1 MQSDDKEI
9 GLGISKTHVNA
20 APSHDNDHNS
30 GGDMHGNSRKS
41 HEERGSKPA
50 GNMIHQSPPKSQT
63 MRPEEK
69 SLGHGQFEEMKLG
82 IPEQCEEMKHEQHG
96 ENEHKGHEL
105 QEELKHNPDEMKRK
119 QYDEIKYEQHGMKDE
134 GMKHEG
140 MKHEGMKH
148 EGMEHEVHEAAGG
161 KGHGNHHAHMLEDF
175 KRRFIVS
182 FVLTFP
188 ILLLS
193 PMIQDFFNFELRVPG
208 ADYLTFLLSS
218 IVYLYGG
225 YPFLKGIKDELSE
238 KSPGMMTLIAVAI
251 SVAYFYSSAVV
262 FGLHGKVFFWEL
274 ATLIDV
280 MLIGH
285 WLEMRSVMGASRALE
300 ELVKIM
306 PSVAHLKKNGD
317 VVDIAVDQ
325 LKVGDNVLIKPGE
338 KVPVDGTVVEGT
350 SSVNESMLT
359 GESKPV
365 TKKPGNDVIGGSIN
379 GEAAFVVRVEKT
391 GKDTYLSQ
399 VVELVRAAQESK
411 SKTQDLAN
419 RAAMY
424 LTIVALTVG
433 ALTFILWLLF
443 GQQLVFALERAVT
456 VMVIT
461 CPHALGLAIP
471 LVVAVSTSI
480 AAKSGLLIRDRQ
492 AFERARNLQA
502 IIFDKTGTLTE
513 GRFGVTDIVSLS
525 GEENETGEDVK
536 DGNERILSLAASLEA
551 SSEHPIATGILES
564 AREKGV
570 QTQSVEEFS
579 SIPGKGVQGL
589 VDGKKFL
596 VVSPGYLEENGI
608 ALKNQKI
615 EEIEAQGKTVVF
627 LLEESRVLGAVAL
640 ADIIR
645 KESREAISKLKSMG
659 IKCLMLTGDNRYVAA
674 WVSKELELDD
684 YFAEVL
690 PHEKAEKVKE
700 VQAEYITGM
709 VGDGVNDAPAL
720 AQADVGIAIGAG
732 TDVAIETADIVLV
745 KNDPRDVVDIIE
757 LSKKTYSKMYQNL
770 LWATWYNVFA
780 IPLAAGIL
788 YGYGILLSPAM
799 GAVFM
804 SLSTVIVAINAK
816 TLKMG

>member
-1 MQSDDKEI
+1 MQAEDKEVDNE
-9 GLGISKTHVNA
+9 ISKTQVNE
-20 APSHDNDHNS
+20 PSSHGKEQNS
-30 GGDMHGNSRKS
+30 EKDMLGNTYGS
-41 HEERGSKPA
+41 HEKRGSKPA
-50 GNMIHQSPPKSQT
+50 GNMVHQGHPEVQT
-63 MRPEEK
+63 VRTEEK
-69 SLGHGQFEEMKLG
+69 SLDRGQHEG
-82 IPEQCEEMKHEQHG
+82 IKHESPENHEEMKHEQRG
-96 ENEHKGHEL
+96 ENKHEGHEL
-105 QEELKHNPDEMKRK
+105 QEELKHGKRGEMERK
-119 QYDEIKYEQHGMKDE
+119 QHDETNHEGTNHE
-134 GMKHEG
+134 GMKHKG

-148 EGMEHEVHEAAGG
+148 EGMEHKGHEAAGG
-161 KGHGNHHAHMLEDF
+161 KEHGNHHTHMLEDF
-175 KRRFIVS
+175 RKRFIVS

-188 ILLLS
+188 VLLLS
-193 PMIQDFFNFELRVPG
+193 PTIQDFFNFELRVPG

-218 IVYLYGG
+218 VVYFYGG
-225 YPFLKGIKDELSE
+225 YPFLRGIKEELSE
-238 KSPGMMTLIAVAI
+238 KSPGMMTLIAIAI

-262 FGLHGKVFFWEL
+262 FGLHGEVFFWEL
-274 ATLIDV
+274 VTLIDV
-280 MLIGH
+280 MLLGH

-306 PSVAHLKKNGD
+306 PSVAHLKKNGEI
-317 VVDIAVDQ
+317 VDIEVDQ
-325 LKVGDNVLIKPGE
+325 LKVGDKVLIKPGE

-379 GEAAFVVRVEKT
+379 GEAAFVVKVEKT
-391 GKDTYLSQ
+391 GKDTYLNQ

-424 LTIVALTVG
+424 LTIIALTVG
-433 ALTFILWLLF
+433 AVTFTFWLLF

-513 GRFGVTDIVSLS
+513 GRFGVTDVVSLS
-525 GEENETGEDVK
+525 GEENKTGK
-536 DGNERILSLAASLEA
+536 DEADNERILSLAASLEA

-564 AREKGV
+564 AREKGL

-579 SIPGKGVQGL
+579 SIPGKGVQGM
-589 VDGKKFL
+589 VEGKKFL

-608 ALKNQKI
+608 VLKNEKI

-627 LLEESRVLGAVAL
+627 LLQGERVIGAVAL

-645 KESREAISKLKSMG
+645 KESREAISKLKNMG

-745 KNDPRDVVDIIE
+745 KNDPRDVVYIIE
-757 LSKKTYSKMYQNL
+757 LSRKTYSKMYQNL
-770 LWATWYNVFA
+770 LWATGYNVFA

-799 GAVFM
+799 GAVLM